1 MRLLYPGNGLR
12 LLFLLRFGR
21 LDIDKNIFELGD
33 HFTFFDKN
41 IANFA
46 ISLLN
51 WFLRLI
57 LLRIR
62 RSLWGLCILVL
73 WNRMLFDS
81 WELLAVHYWDLFFLV
96 LVGGKALVK
105 RIELHICRGNGLSEC
120 VSLRGNFWRI
130 LIGSSLHSLR
140 TVITAT
146 GTFGVLIAHNFRN

>member
-51 WFLRLI
+51 
-57 LLRIR
+57 
-62 RSLWGLCILVL
+62 
-73 WNRMLFDS
+73 
-81 WELLAVHYWDLFFLV
+81 
-96 LVGGKALVK
+96 
-105 RIELHICRGNGLSEC
+105 
-120 VSLRGNFWRI
+120 
-130 LIGSSLHSLR
+130 
-140 TVITAT
+140 
-146 GTFGVLIAHNFRN
+146 